1 MTVDAD
7 DAIGLRAAVS
17 RQQELDLT
25 QPGPSTAET
34 PMGRQ
39 R

>member
-17 RQQELDLT
+17 RQQELDLA
-25 QPGPSTAET
+25 QPGPEY
-34 PMGRQ
+34 G
-39 R
+39 